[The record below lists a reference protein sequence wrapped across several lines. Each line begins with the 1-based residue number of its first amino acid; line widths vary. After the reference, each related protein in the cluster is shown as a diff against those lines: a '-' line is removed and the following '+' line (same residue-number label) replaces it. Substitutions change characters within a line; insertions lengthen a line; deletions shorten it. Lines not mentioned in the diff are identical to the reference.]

1 MCFTFTYSL
10 FFFDSGSWNS
20 LTINT
25 STVKDSK
32 HCNTVVLRPLCAAL
46 SRSCQRNTPKR
57 TARGWS
63 AWEDSTRSAKL
74 QVIPPV
80 DPSVLPETS
89 PHLSVCCVPLDP
101 LTPQTPAPGPD
112 EREHWE
118 REMDELVEWT
128 HSLSF
133 KELDDLLYAQI

>member
-1 MCFTFTYSL
+1 M
-10 FFFDSGSWNS
+10 
-20 LTINT
+20 
-25 STVKDSK
+25 
-32 HCNTVVLRPLCAAL
+32 
-46 SRSCQRNTPKR
+46 
-57 TARGWS
+57 
-63 AWEDSTRSAKL
+63 L

-80 DPSVLPETS
+80 DQSVCSSRDPTS
-89 PHLSVCCVPLDP
+89 PHLSFCSVPLDP
-101 LTPQTPAPGPD
+101 LTPQTPGPALGPD